1 MEYTLL
7 RQVSPVARDGLSR
20 SMTFRRW
27 RGIFHGHA
35 PPPAMLTSWNVFL
48 LIYLSIA
55 SVPAAILALRG
66 FGWRSRTFV
75 VSQLAAWIGSG

>member
-1 MEYTLL
+1 M
-7 RQVSPVARDGLSR
+7 A
-20 SMTFRRW
+20 M
-27 RGIFHGHA
+27 